1 MAAKQS
7 VRQRWENYQASK
19 TMLFW
24 SCAVCVVGTVIVG
37 FAWGGWVTG
46 GTAGEMVRK
55 ADRGA
60 RAELAA
66 AICVDRFENGPD
78 AAARLTALKGSES
91 WKRDEFIEKGGW
103 VTLAG
108 IDKPVTGAA
117 DLCAQRLLEVKLP
130 PAKTAGTS
138 G

>member
-1 MAAKQS
+1 MAANQS

-24 SCAVCVVGTVIVG
+24 SCAVCIVGTVIIG

-78 AAARLTALKGSES
+78 AAALIIEQQNLGRRLIDLPNFSDYAVAGNYRHANTKTVTASFI
-91 WKRDEFIEKGGW
+91 DENR
-103 VTLAG
+103 T
-108 IDKPVTGAA
+108 
-117 DLCAQRLLEVKLP
+117 
-130 PAKTAGTS
+130 
-138 G
+138 